1 VGAWQET
8 YLATCFG
15 RQPVELGIVNDPLK
29 TSTLE
34 NLDYKKCLRVLT
46 EIIARTY
53 HPSSEDNSL
62 ENAILAV
69 ADLDQRTLPRLQSQ
83 DHCRSIQNRIEYF
96 AFRIQSGFVAI
107 SLFLR
112 QMNSYKAQAQQQK
125 RSSESCRASCL
136 RTLRAF
142 LDMQTFTAVPLRT
155 WTFLHNAFTSALL
168 LGILDGSNDG
178 DARMLQT
185 SLIDS
190 IVRSEEEGTTAKG
203 FQRCFGRAVEDLE
216 KMLSGTYKPGQG
228 RMQST
233 EVDMEM

>member
-1 VGAWQET
+1 
-8 YLATCFG
+8 
-15 RQPVELGIVNDPLK
+15 
-29 TSTLE
+29 
-34 NLDYKKCLRVLT
+34 LDYKKCLRALT
-46 EIIARTY
+46 ETIARTY
-53 HPSSEDNSL
+53 QPGSEDNSL
-62 ENAILAV
+62 ENAILTV

-96 AFRIQSGFVAI
+96 ALRIQSGFVTI

-112 QMNSYKAQAQQQK
+112 QMNSYKVQAQQQK
-125 RSSESCRASCL
+125 RSIESCRASCL

-168 LGILDGSNDG
+168 LGILDGNNDG

-185 SLIDS
+185 SLID
-190 IVRSEEEGTTAKG
+190 ILMRSEEEGTTAKG
-203 FQRCFGRAVEDLE
+203 FRRCFSRAVEDLK

-228 RMQST
+228 RTQNT
-233 EVDMEM
+233 EVDTEM

>member
-1 VGAWQET
+1 VG
-8 YLATCFG
+8 LS
-15 RQPVELGIVNDPLK
+15 IVNEPLK

-34 NLDYKKCLRVLT
+34 NLDYKKCLRALT

-53 HPSSEDNSL
+53 HPGPEGNSL
-62 ENAILAV
+62 ENAMLTV

-107 SLFLR
+107 SLVLR

-125 RSSESCRASCL
+125 RSIESCRASCL
-136 RTLRAF
+136 QTLRAF

-168 LGILDGSNDG
+168 LSILDGNNDG

-185 SLIDS
+185 SLID
-190 IVRSEEEGTTAKG
+190 IIIRSEEEGTTAKG
-203 FQRCFGRAVEDLE
+203 FRRCFGRAEEDLK

-228 RMQST
+228 RTQNT
-233 EVDMEM
+233 EGDTEM